1 MARGRFWFGVFGAA
15 TLGLAAS
22 AVTGACSATG
32 GGSDFGAG
40 GGSSG
45 KPSGSGT
52 DGVGG
57 LFGSSGSGA
66 TGNNVPDSGCA
77 ATQSKAEQVPLDMYI
92 MLDQSGSMTDSA
104 GNTTKWNAV
113 TSALKAF
120 VEQPEAAGIGVGLQY
135 FPISTGA
142 VCPPF
147 CTTNADCG
155 ACGPCQVFLG
165 IGVCAG
171 VSNEGCDIPT
181 YAKPEVEIAPLPG
194 IAPSII
200 ASMSAHSPSGGTPT
214 SAALQG
220 AIDHAKDWA
229 TQNADHVVVT
239 VLATD
244 GDPSNCD
251 TNLANINAIASGGA
265 NGVPKIL
272 TFVIGVGLSGAA
284 LNGIAQ
290 AGGTGQ
296 AFIVDANQN
305 ATDEFL
311 KAMNEIRGAALA
323 CSYLIPKPDMGDI
336 DYGNVNVQY
345 VPAGGGEP
353 IIIPKVDSIAACP
366 ASGFAWYYDN
376 NAAPKQ
382 IVMCDATCETIKQNM
397 DGEVSIL
404 YGCETIVN

>member
-1 MARGRFWFGVFGAA
+1 
-15 TLGLAAS
+15 
-22 AVTGACSATG
+22 
-32 GGSDFGAG
+32 
-40 GGSSG
+40 
-45 KPSGSGT
+45 
-52 DGVGG
+52 
-57 LFGSSGSGA
+57 
-66 TGNNVPDSGCA
+66 
-77 ATQSKAEQVPLDMYI
+77 MYI
-92 MLDQSGSMTDSA
+92 MFDQSGSMSDPA
-104 GNTTKWNAV
+104 GNTTKWSAI
-113 TSALKAF
+113 TTALKTF
-120 VEQPEAAGIGVGLQY
+120 VEQPDAAGIGVGLQY
-135 FPISTGA
+135 FPAGA
-142 VCPPF
+142 SCPGI

-155 ACGPCQVFLG
+155 ACGPCQVVGFFG
-165 IGVCAG
+165 ICAG
-171 VSNEGCDIPT
+171 VSNDGCDVAT
-181 YAKPEVEIAPLPG
+181 YAKPEVAIAPLPG
-194 IAPSII
+194 VAPAIV

-220 AIDHAKDWA
+220 AIDHAKSWA

-251 TNLANINAIASGGA
+251 TNLANINAIAAAGA

-272 TFVIGVGLSGAA
+272 TFVIGVGGSSAA

-290 AGGTGQ
+290 AGGTNQ
-296 AFIVDANQN
+296 AFFVDANQN
-305 ATDEFL
+305 ATDEFV

-323 CSYLIPKPDMGDI
+323 CSYLIPEPAMGEL

-345 VPAGGGEP
+345 VPTAGAEP

-382 IVMCDATCETIKQNM
+382 IVMCASTCETIKK
-397 DGEVSIL
+397 DTEGEVSIL